1 MKKQLHSVIA
11 FTLIE
16 MVVSVALMGIFMA
29 ALSFH
34 IASMSNLWI
43 NRTDDDF
50 FEQHVDGVV
59 LFLTQV
65 MEASENAG
73 SLDTGDSGGQN
84 QPVEWARPPGW
95 SDMDDPLLYFRQ
107 AEAPALLVVEGRPLP
122 AIQAYLHFDE
132 DEGLSILW
140 YSALDGEDIEDISD
154 LNRTLIS
161 HLVTD
166 FDYAYYESEDEE
178 WEITEDPM
186 EDDDDTFRLPDFIR
200 LTFTHQEEGARLRSI
215 LIPHGSMEI
224 PLF

>member
-1 MKKQLHSVIA
+1 MRKQLPSRLA
-11 FTLIE
+11 FTLFE
-16 MVVSVALMGIFMA
+16 MLVSITLMGIFMA

-34 IASMSNLWI
+34 VVSMSNLWI

-59 LFLTQV
+59 LFLSQV
-65 MEASENAG
+65 MEASETA
-73 SLDTGDSGGQN
+73 SPMDESGEQS

-107 AEAPALLVVEGRPLP
+107 DEAPALLVVEGEPLP

-132 DEGLSILW
+132 NEGLSILW

-154 LNRTLIS
+154 LKRTLVS

-166 FDYAYYESEDEE
+166 FDYAYYEADDEE

-186 EDDDDTFRLPDFIR
+186 EDDNDTFRLPDFIR
-200 LTFTHQEEGARLRSI
+200 LTFTHPDDGARLRSI
-215 LIPHGSMEI
+215 LIPHGSLEI

>member
-1 MKKQLHSVIA
+1 MKKQLRSRIA

-16 MVVSVALMGIFMA
+16 MVVSITLMGIFMA

-34 IASMSNLWI
+34 IVSMSNLWI

-65 MEASENAG
+65 MEASETATSINE
-73 SLDTGDSGGQN
+73 SGEQS

-95 SDMDDPLLYFRQ
+95 SDMDDPLLYFQQ
-107 AEAPALLVVEGRPLP
+107 AEAPALLVVEGEPLP
-122 AIQAYLHFDE
+122 SIQAYLYFSE

-154 LNRTLIS
+154 LKRTRIS
-161 HLVTD
+161 HLVSD
-166 FDYAYYESEDEE
+166 FDYAYYEAEDEE

-186 EDDDDTFRLPDFIR
+186 EDDNDTFRLPDFIR
-200 LTFTHQEEGARLRSI
+200 LTFTHPEEGARLRSI
-215 LIPHGSMEI
+215 LIPHASMEI